1 MSQSS
6 QRVVLLAA
14 VALVSYGFFW
24 ADSAKDYGSLSAG
37 SLDCSG
43 APRTTCDDMIL
54 SKLEGSASALEMTC
68 KSESVDSLAVPG
80 QRIFLGLGQPLSG
93 LVKESSDRSVR
104 LASLKN
110 TFGEEFATFSMANGP
125 SWVYSGIWDKDEKSI
140 LLVDTS
146 TKSIFHISIA
156 GKLVRQV
163 ITSRLGAEGRFEPA
177 LLQVGSSGYVVEDG
191 EGHLMWLDENYAVQN
206 QIFLANTQDKD
217 GNLAGGIWT
226 WVDLGGE
233 IIAFGDKGKNPNST
247 EGWSTAILRFKLG
260 SPTGFETV
268 HDLDL
273 KSKTGLFSRLGF
285 PILASAGGKAYILL
299 VEGAPGIYEIG
310 SGIRRLRA
318 FPLGYEE
325 FPDLGEFNRKTAPL
339 MYKKIEQSKSVAG
352 IYGRGD
358 FLYILTRRPDA
369 FGEGIIWF
377 LSKVDPVK
385 EEVVSTVPLPT
396 SSANLILIPGK
407 NYWALVEKGRV
418 ESLGNQKIDSFK
430 LIPTG
435 VIESSLQSVGD
446 IKAGPLGSG
455 STLPKTR

>member
-1 MSQSS
+1 MSQSF
-6 QRVVLLAA
+6 QRIVLLAA
-14 VALVSYGFFW
+14 VALAGYGPSW
-24 ADSAKDYGSLSAG
+24 ADSVKDFGSLSAG

-43 APRTTCDDMIL
+43 APRTTCEGMIL
-54 SKLEGSASALEMTC
+54 GKLDGSTSALGMTC
-68 KSESVDSLAVPG
+68 KSESVDSLAVHG
-80 QRIFLGLGQPLSG
+80 QRIFLGLGQSSSNLMK
-93 LVKESSDRSVR
+93 VNSDRSVR

-110 TFGEEFATFSMANGP
+110 AFWEEPTTFSMTNGP
-125 SWVYSGIWDKDEKSI
+125 SWVYSGIWDKEEKSI

-191 EGHLMWLDENYAVQN
+191 EGHLMWLDEDYAVQH
-206 QIFLANTQDKD
+206 QAFLANTQDRD

-226 WVDLGGE
+226 WVDLGRE

-247 EGWSTAILRFKLG
+247 EGWSTAILRFRSEK
-260 SPTGFETV
+260 PTDFETV

-318 FPLGYEE
+318 FPLGYEG
-325 FPDLGEFNRKTAPL
+325 FPDLVEFDRKTAPL
-339 MYKKIEQSKSVAG
+339 MYKKIEQSQSVAG

-385 EEVVSTVPLPT
+385 EEVVSAVPLPT
-396 SSANLILIPGK
+396 SSANLVLIPGK
-407 NYWALVEKGRV
+407 SYWALVEKGRV
-418 ESLGNQKIDSFK
+418 ESLGNQKIDSIK
-430 LIPTG
+430 LVPASI
-435 VIESSLQSVGD
+435 IESSPQSADD
-446 IKAGPLGSG
+446 IKTEPLGSG
-455 STLPKTR
+455 STFPKTR